1 MPHRTDV
8 LKSSARLGR
17 ELLSAYPGVEYEELA
32 MEVAV
37 RGTCYKAGSILY
49 MSFADHYQMVQLSQ
63 TLARLVK
70 GNVHVMSNPGL
81 DSTTK
86 IVENAQRAQ
95 HTPFFCIPL
104 PRLTG
109 LRYRESLPTA

>member
-17 ELLSAYPGVEYEELA
+17 QLLSTYPGVEYEELA
-32 MEVAV
+32 VEIAV
-37 RGTCYKAGSILY
+37 RSTCSKTASVLY
-49 MSFADHYQMVQLSQ
+49 MSFTDDHQMVQLSQ

-70 GNVHVMSNPGL
+70 GNIHVMSNPTL

-86 IVENAQRAQ
+86 IVENAQRAH

-104 PRLTG
+104 P
-109 LRYRESLPTA
+109 